1 MRVKSHSLRL
11 GFHFFENFNLLYIQF
26 TYFHFWDS
34 LFVVQVGWAHLEY
47 FIPCG
52 DNPNL
57 KDTSEK
63 FLADVEIIE
72 IDKNPKVQMRFYFE

>member
-1 MRVKSHSLRL
+1 M
-11 GFHFFENFNLLYIQF
+11 
-26 TYFHFWDS
+26 
-34 LFVVQVGWAHLEY
+34 GWAHLEY

-72 IDKNPKVQMRFYFE
+72 IDKNPKVQMRFYFEYVSKSIDQCLHVAQYPNWDDIISHIKPILSQYL